1 MGREGEGMVAD
12 QGEEVMA
19 VDQMDRT
26 GRMVLV
32 EAEEAFRAIRGV
44 EEQKEVMEANL
55 EEGMAAGQMEE
66 DMAASQMLEVTAVD
80 LVEEGTTVNLEGM
93 AADQRGV
100 MAADLEVNQGRMGM
114 VAAEEDFKAIKV
126 EVEEERED
134 FRQEEDIKTEV
145 EESNDRILERGV
157 LVQHQQGLLVEPPC
171 PQDMTGKVRVIGMF
185 LELLV
190 DTILGDLL
198 HLLRGI
204 MTEELHP
211 Q

>member
-1 MGREGEGMVAD
+1 MGTEGEGMVAD

-32 EAEEAFRAIRGV
+32 EAGGAFRAIRGV